1 MAFFEFPNTRTYD
14 SDLGWLIKEYK
25 KLPAIEENAA
35 ASASAAASSA
45 EAAASS
51 ASSSAGSASSAANSA
66 NTASEAAGIVA
77 GYAGQIADNTN
88 AIEELNGRIT
98 ELATL
103 SEGSTTGDAELIDI
117 RTEVTGA
124 IAANAGDAVRE
135 QIHMV
140 GGSSYNILN
149 NESVVNGWYSSSG
162 SIGSTVVG
170 DYKLTPFYNVQPNA
184 AYIIQADNPSYLGM
198 QFVWFDSLQNFIRR
212 DNFYSANYATTFA
225 TATAP
230 EDAAYMRCGFYYQ
243 PGVQLTPAIMENFH
257 TMIAAG
263 NMKRPYVKYFGGVDL
278 SARRITDYYNAP
290 FTTPLVQHKITAS
303 EYVQGNIYVDLGS
316 LDPYD
321 TTRVATGFINCQDFT
336 AIEVYAKEDIQH
348 RLTYYDKDRNY
359 IATGEQASWHYRSLN
374 YPKPANAAF
383 FRISVRRA
391 TNATI
396 TPADAP
402 YCVYRA
408 NVSYRLDGRSK
419 LTDKVCSILGD
430 SLSTYAGIDNY
441 VHSGVPAT
449 SDGQFTVAGMLCRYP
464 TYDIVESEA
473 DMYWQKLMTY
483 YKMTL
488 GVNYSQIGATITAGT
503 NSISDPARVKALG
516 NPRLIIINGGTNDIT
531 NNSPIGTF
539 DDSNP
544 MNYTDEQIDA
554 MDRSTFY
561 NALKAILSSV
571 QHYYPDARI
580 LYIMPNYA
588 TSNYPPARA
597 DKYIEAIKTVCDWFG
612 VPMVDARQAG
622 ITMFNMSKYMNDGLH
637 YNSAGMQL
645 LFEECRRTCERY
657 FK

>member
-1 MAFFEFPNTRTYD
+1 MAYFEFPHTRTYD
-14 SDLGWLIKEYK
+14 SDLGWLINEYK
-25 KLPAIEENAA
+25 KLPVIEE
-35 ASASAAASSA
+35 SATASA
-45 EAAASS
+45 EAAAASAQASAAS
-51 ASSSAGSASSAANSA
+51 ASSAAGSASSASNSA
-66 NTASEAAGIVA
+66 QTASQAAETVE

-88 AIEELNGRIT
+88 AINALDGRIT

-124 IAANAGDAVRE
+124 IAANAGDAVRD
-135 QIHMV
+135 QIRMV
-140 GGSSYNILN
+140 GGSSYNMLN
-149 NESVVNGWYSSSG
+149 NESVTNGWYG
-162 SIGSTVVG
+162 ATGTIGQTSVG
-170 DYKLTPFYNVQPNA
+170 DYKLTPYYNVRANTS
-184 AYIIQADNPSYLGM
+184 YIIQADNPSYLGM

-212 DNFYSANYATTFA
+212 DNYYSGNYATTFA
-225 TATAP
+225 QAVSPA
-230 EDAAYMRCGFYYQ
+230 DAAYMRCGFYYS
-243 PGVQLTPAIMENFH
+243 PGQVLTPAIMESFH
-257 TMIAAG
+257 TMIAQSEL
-263 NMKRPYVKYFGGVDL
+263 KRPYVKFFGGVDL

-303 EYVQGNIYVDLGS
+303 EYVQGNINVDLGS
-316 LDPYD
+316 LYPYD

-348 RLTYYDKDRNY
+348 RVTYYDKDRNY
-359 IATGEQASWHYRSLN
+359 IATGEQSTWHYRSLN
-374 YPKPANAAF
+374 YPKPSGAAF

-408 NVSYRLDGRSK
+408 NVSYRLDERSK
-419 LTDKVCSILGD
+419 LTNKVCSILGD

-441 VHSGVPAT
+441 VRSGVPAT

-464 TYDIVESEA
+464 TYNIVESEA

-483 YKMTL
+483 YGMSL

-516 NPRLIIINGGTNDIT
+516 NPGLIIINGGTNDIT
-531 NNSPIGTF
+531 NNVTIGTF
-539 DDSNP
+539 DETSP
-544 MNYTDEQIDA
+544 MSYDDVQIDA

-571 QHYYPDARI
+571 QHYYPDARV
-580 LYIMPNYA
+580 LYVMPNYA
-588 TSNYPPARA
+588 TSNYTPSRA
-597 DKYIEAIKTVCDWFG
+597 DKYIEAIRTVCDWFG

-622 ITMFNMSKYMNDGLH
+622 VTMFNMSKYMNDGLH

-657 FK
+657 FR